1 MENYQK
7 DIVMTAI
14 YTPQKLEIG
23 IDIGSLNHAIAIGDG
38 VGNIIKEF
46 EITHTKKG
54 FDKFFETIDN
64 EASKRDAT
72 ISIAMEGYNGW
83 ARPFDSQIL
92 AKGYK
97 LYNVNNVKLAR
108 FKEIFPAS
116 AKTDSIDAR
125 KIVEL
130 FSLRKHLPIAKDAL
144 QEIKTFD
151 NNNEKLKKL
160 TRRRKQLVVE
170 RVAIANRFSSDLQ
183 AVAPDLKAITKSTDN
198 LWFLRFLTLKE
209 DIRDLKRVSSKEIQ
223 KIKYLSSKNLQIILE
238 WQVEATFSEATSYV
252 ASMIY
257 DDAIRLLELKAK
269 TDELKKEI
277 AILNLGSDMARVIQT
292 IPGFATI
299 TAGELAGEIG
309 TISRFKSEA
318 SLALYLGMTNLD
330 NNSGKYIGTKRSIST
345 NRHAKMAMITA
356 TMKHAQHSE
365 QSRRYLEK
373 KISEGKKYQQA
384 IRSLGRNLVRVIWK
398 LIQEDRVYEI
408 REK

>member
-1 MENYQK
+1 
-7 DIVMTAI
+7 MTAI
-14 YTPQKLEIG
+14 YTPKNEINGRLEIG
-23 IDIGSLNHAIAIGDG
+23 IDVGSLNHAIAISDG
-38 VGNIIKEF
+38 AGNIIKEF
-46 EITHTKKG
+46 EITHSQKS
-54 FDKFFETIDN
+54 FDKFFKIIED

-83 ARPFDSQIL
+83 ARPFDAQIL
-92 AKGYK
+92 AKGYR

-130 FSLRKHLPIAKDAL
+130 FSLRKHLPVAKDVL
-144 QEIKTFD
+144 QEIKTSD
-151 NNNEKLKKL
+151 DVNEKLKKL

-183 AVAPDLKAITKSTDN
+183 AVSPDLKAITKSTDN
-198 LWFLRFLTLKE
+198 LWFLRFITLKE
-209 DIRDLKRVSSKEIQ
+209 DIRDLKRVTNKQIQ
-223 KIKYLSSKNLQIILE
+223 KIKYLSSKNLQIIEE
-238 WQVEATFSEATSYV
+238 WQKEATFSEATDYV

-257 DDAIRLLELKAK
+257 DDAIRLLELQTK
-269 TDELKKEI
+269 TKELHKEI
-277 AILNLGSDMARVIQT
+277 ALLNENSKIARVIQT

-330 NNSGKYIGTKRSIST
+330 NSSGKQTGTKRSIST

-356 TMKHAQHSE
+356 TMKHAQHTE
-365 QSRRYLEK
+365 QSKKYLEK

-384 IRSLGRNLVRVIWK
+384 IRSLGRNLVRVIWGM
-398 LIQEDRVYEI
+398 IQGDRIYEI

>member
-1 MENYQK
+1 
-7 DIVMTAI
+7 
-14 YTPQKLEIG
+14 
-23 IDIGSLNHAIAIGDG
+23 
-38 VGNIIKEF
+38 
-46 EITHTKKG
+46 
-54 FDKFFETIDN
+54 
-64 EASKRDAT
+64 
-72 ISIAMEGYNGW
+72 
-83 ARPFDSQIL
+83 
-92 AKGYK
+92 
-97 LYNVNNVKLAR
+97 
-108 FKEIFPAS
+108 
-116 AKTDSIDAR
+116 
-125 KIVEL
+125 
-130 FSLRKHLPIAKDAL
+130 
-144 QEIKTFD
+144 
-151 NNNEKLKKL
+151 
-160 TRRRKQLVVE
+160 
-170 RVAIANRFSSDLQ
+170 
-183 AVAPDLKAITKSTDN
+183 
-198 LWFLRFLTLKE
+198 LRFLTLNE

-238 WQVEATFSEATSYV
+238 WQAEATFSEATSYV

-269 TDELKKEI
+269 TDELRKEI
-277 AILNLGSDMARVIQT
+277 ALLNLDSDMARVIQT

-330 NNSGKYIGTKRSIST
+330 NNSGKYVGTKRSIST

-356 TMKHAQHSE
+356 TMKHAQHAE
-365 QSRRYLEK
+365 QSKRYLEK

>member
-1 MENYQK
+1 
-7 DIVMTAI
+7 MTAI

-23 IDIGSLNHAIAIGDG
+23 IDVGSLIHAIAIGDG
-38 VGNIIKEF
+38 AGNIIKEF
-46 EITHTKKG
+46 EITHTQKG
-54 FDKFFETIDN
+54 FDKFFEIINT
-64 EASKRDAT
+64 EAYKRDAT
-72 ISIAMEGYNGW
+72 ISVAMEGYNGW
-83 ARPFDSQIL
+83 ARPLDSQIL

-125 KIVEL
+125 KILEL
-130 FSLRKHLPIAKDAL
+130 FSLRKHLPVAKDVL
-144 QEIKTFD
+144 QEIKISD
-151 NNNEKLKKL
+151 DVNEKLKKL
-160 TRRRKQLVVE
+160 TRRRKQLVAE

-183 AVAPDLKAITKSTDN
+183 AVSPDLKAITKSVDN
-198 LWFLRFLTLKE
+198 LWFLRFITLKE
-209 DIRDLKRVSSKEIQ
+209 DIRDLKRVSKKKIQ
-223 KIKYLSSKNLQIILE
+223 NIKYLSSKNLQIIE
-238 WQVEATFSEATSYV
+238 QWQAEATFSESTSYV
-252 ASMIY
+252 ASMLY
-257 DDAIRLLELKAK
+257 QDALRLLELLDISSK
-269 TDELKKEI
+269 LKKEI
-277 AILNLGSDMARVIQT
+277 ALLNEDSKIAKVIQT

-330 NNSGKYIGTKRSIST
+330 NSSGKHVGTKRSIST
-345 NRHAKMAMITA
+345 NRHAKIAILTA
-356 TMKHAQHSE
+356 TMRHAQHNE
-365 QSRRYLEK
+365 QSKKYLEK

-398 LIQEDRVYEI
+398 LIQEDRIYEI

>member
-1 MENYQK
+1 
-7 DIVMTAI
+7 MTAK
-14 YTPQKLEIG
+14 YTPQELEIG
-23 IDIGSLNHAIAIGDG
+23 IDVGSTNHAIAISDG
-38 VGNIIKEF
+38 RGKIIKEF
-46 EITHTKKG
+46 EITHSEKS
-54 FDKFFETIDN
+54 FEKFFKTIED
-64 EASKRDAT
+64 EAFKREAT

-83 ARPFDSQIL
+83 ARPLDAQIL

-130 FSLRKHLPIAKDAL
+130 FSLQKHLPIAKDVL
-144 QEIKTFD
+144 QEIKAFD
-151 NNNEKLKKL
+151 DVNEKLKKL

-170 RVAIANRFSSDLQ
+170 RVAISNRFASDLQ

-198 LWFLRFLTLKE
+198 LWFLRFITLKE
-209 DIRDLKRVSSKEIQ
+209 DIRDLKRVTTKQIGT
-223 KIKYLSSKNLQIILE
+223 IKYLSSKNLHIIKQ
-238 WQVEATFSEATSYV
+238 WQKEATFSEATEYV
-252 ASMIY
+252 APMLY
-257 DDAIRLLELKAK
+257 EDAIRLLELHTK
-269 TDELKKEI
+269 TKELHKEI
-277 AILNLGSDMARVIQT
+277 ALLNENSKIAKVIQT

-330 NNSGKYIGTKRSIST
+330 NSSGKQTGSKRNIST

-356 TMKHAQHSE
+356 TMKHAQHTE
-365 QSRRYLEK
+365 QSKKYLEK

-384 IRSLGRNLVRVIWK
+384 IRSLGRNLVRVIWAM
-398 LIQEDRVYEI
+398 IQADRIYEI
-408 REK
+408 RNK

>member
-1 MENYQK
+1 
-7 DIVMTAI
+7 MTAI

-23 IDIGSLNHAIAIGDG
+23 IDVGSLNHAIAISDG
-38 VGNIIKEF
+38 AGNIIKEF

-64 EASKRDAT
+64 EASRRDAT

-144 QEIKTFD
+144 QEIKIFD
-151 NNNEKLKKL
+151 KNNEKLKKL
-160 TRRRKQLVVE
+160 TRRRKQLVAE

-183 AVAPDLKAITKSTDN
+183 AVAPDLKAITKSADN
-198 LWFLRFLTLKE
+198 LWFLRFLTLNE

-238 WQVEATFSEATSYV
+238 WQAEATFSEATSYV

-269 TDELKKEI
+269 TDELRKEI
-277 AILNLGSDMARVIQT
+277 ALLNLDSDMARVIQT

-330 NNSGKYIGTKRSIST
+330 NNSGKYVGTKRSIST

-356 TMKHAQHSE
+356 TMKHAQHAE
-365 QSRRYLEK
+365 QSKRYLEK

>member
-1 MENYQK
+1 
-7 DIVMTAI
+7 MTAI

-23 IDIGSLNHAIAIGDG
+23 IDVGSLNHAIAIGDG
-38 VGNIIKEF
+38 AGNIIKEF

-54 FDKFFETIDN
+54 FDKFFEIIDN
-64 EASKRDAT
+64 EASRRDAT

-144 QEIKTFD
+144 QEIKIFD
-151 NNNEKLKKL
+151 KNNEKLKKL
-160 TRRRKQLVVE
+160 TRRRKQLVAE

-183 AVAPDLKAITKSTDN
+183 AVAPDLKAITKSADN
-198 LWFLRFLTLKE
+198 LWFLRFLTLNE

-238 WQVEATFSEATSYV
+238 WQAEATFSEATSYV

-269 TDELKKEI
+269 TDELRKEI
-277 AILNLGSDMARVIQT
+277 ALLNLDSDMARVIQT

-330 NNSGKYIGTKRSIST
+330 NNSGKYVGTKRSIST

-356 TMKHAQHSE
+356 TMKHAQHAE
-365 QSRRYLEK
+365 QSKRYLEK

>member
-1 MENYQK
+1 
-7 DIVMTAI
+7 MTAI

-23 IDIGSLNHAIAIGDG
+23 IDVGSLNHAIAIGDG
-38 VGNIIKEF
+38 AGNIIKEF

-54 FDKFFETIDN
+54 FDKFFEIIDN
-64 EASKRDAT
+64 EASRRDAT

-144 QEIKTFD
+144 QEIKIFD
-151 NNNEKLKKL
+151 KNNEKLKKL
-160 TRRRKQLVVE
+160 TRRRKQLVAE

-183 AVAPDLKAITKSTDN
+183 AVAPDLKAITKSADN
-198 LWFLRFLTLKE
+198 LWFLRFLTLNE

-277 AILNLGSDMARVIQT
+277 ALLNLDSDMARVIQT

-330 NNSGKYIGTKRSIST
+330 NNSGKYVGTKRSIST

-356 TMKHAQHSE
+356 TMKHAQHAE
-365 QSRRYLEK
+365 QSKRYLEK